1 MIPDPKLKKPTLKIF
16 NGDVLYAEV
25 DDYMSPTAQYT
36 MRLWVE
42 GMSSGAKG
50 WIDLMDFSQRQ
61 RVISIGTSGVSYVIL
76 DDITWE
82 GFRFAGLSQD
92 LKRSDGGKEGKLIP
106 GEDLRVYAEVSNSN
120 GSVIS
125 EIKECNSIFQDI
137 TENKVLVSVSGI
149 WKTWITGSPVL
160 SLRTVGKPSD

>member
-1 MIPDPKLKKPTLKIF
+1 M
-16 NGDVLYAEV
+16 G
-25 DDYMSPTAQYT
+25 
-36 MRLWVE
+36 
-42 GMSSGAKG
+42 
-50 WIDLMDFSQRQ
+50 
-61 RVISIGTSGVSYVIL
+61 GVP
-76 DDITWE
+76 
-82 GFRFAGLSQD
+82 FAGLSQD

-137 TENKVLVSVSGI
+137 TENKVLVSSI
-149 WKTWITGSPVL
+149 RHLETWITGSPVL